1 MSTTNLLL
9 ITGEQIE
16 VEGLAED
23 VGQQLQNAARS
34 TQGTLAWLEE
44 ANSGESLAVNPA
56 HVVTLRAGEE

>member
-16 VEGLAED
+16 VVGLAED
-23 VGQQLQNAARS
+23 VGQLLQNAARS

-44 ANSGESLAVNPA
+44 AGSGEALGVNPA
-56 HVVTLRAGEE
+56 HVVTIRAGEE